1 MTTKKRDY
9 YQVLGVSQN
18 ASDEQIKKA
27 FRKLALQ
34 YHPDRNK
41 DESADAKFKEINEA
55 YHVLSDPEKR
65 ANYDRFGH
73 AGVGSQGS
81 SGFEGFENFG
91 GFGDI
96 FDAFFGG
103 SGTRSRSSATRGV
116 DLQYS
121 MTINFEDSVFGI
133 EKEFE
138 VQRMEVCEHC
148 GGNKSEPGS
157 KPSACSNCDGT
168 GEIRRG
174 QKSIFGQFV
183 QVAPCSV
190 CRGEGKVISNPCSKC
205 FGSGTKKQKRKLSV
219 SVPAGIETG
228 TQIRLNGEGEPGGR
242 GGSSGDLYVAIRVSD
257 HDLFE
262 REGNNLILK
271 HKINVVEAALGAK
284 KVIPTI
290 EGQEEL
296 NIPQGTQSGDVLK
309 LAGKGVPHL
318 QNERYRGDQLI
329 FIVVDT
335 PQNLTSRQRTI
346 LQEFGDTLQTNESSE
361 GTDDKGWFNKVKDTL
376 GTDE

>member
-1 MTTKKRDY
+1 M
-9 YQVLGVSQN
+9 
-18 ASDEQIKKA
+18 
-27 FRKLALQ
+27 
-34 YHPDRNK
+34 
-41 DESADAKFKEINEA
+41 
-55 YHVLSDPEKR
+55 
-65 ANYDRFGH
+65 
-73 AGVGSQGS
+73 
-81 SGFEGFENFG
+81 
-91 GFGDI
+91 
-96 FDAFFGG
+96 
-103 SGTRSRSSATRGV
+103 
-116 DLQYS
+116 
-121 MTINFEDSVFGI
+121 
-133 EKEFE
+133 
-138 VQRMEVCEHC
+138 
-148 GGNKSEPGS
+148 
-157 KPSACSNCDGT
+157 
-168 GEIRRG
+168 
-174 QKSIFGQFV
+174 
-183 QVAPCSV
+183 
-190 CRGEGKVISNPCSKC
+190 
-205 FGSGTKKQKRKLSV
+205 
-219 SVPAGIETG
+219 
-228 TQIRLNGEGEPGGR
+228 
-242 GGSSGDLYVAIRVSD
+242 AIRVSD

-329 FIVVDT
+329 FIVVDI

>member
-9 YQVLGVSQN
+9 YQVLGVPQN

-41 DESADAKFKEINEA
+41 SAGADAKFKEINEA
-55 YHVLSDPEKR
+55 YHVLSDTEKR
-65 ANYDRFGH
+65 ASYDRFGH
-73 AGVGSQGS
+73 AGVDSQGP
-81 SGFEGFENFG
+81 SGFEGVENFG

-103 SGTRSRSSATRGV
+103 TGTKSRSSATRGV

-148 GGNKSEPGS
+148 RGNRSEPGS
-157 KPSACSNCDGT
+157 KPSTCSNCGGT

-183 QVAPCSV
+183 QVAPCGV
-190 CRGEGKVISNPCSKC
+190 CRGDGKVITNPCSKC
-205 FGSGTKKQKRKLSV
+205 FGSGTKKRNRKLAV
-219 SVPAGIETG
+219 SIPAGIETG
-228 TQIRLNGEGEPGGR
+228 TQIRLNGEGEPGSR
-242 GGSSGDLYVAIRVSD
+242 GGSSGDLYVAIRVRE
-257 HDLFE
+257 HDLFQ
-262 REGNNLILK
+262 REGNNLIIQ
-271 HKINVVEAALGAK
+271 HKINIVEAALGAK
-284 KVIPTI
+284 KMVPTI
-290 EGQEEL
+290 EGEEEL
-296 NIPQGTQSGDVLK
+296 NIPQGTQSGDVFQLK
-309 LAGKGVPHL
+309 GRGVPHL
-318 QNERYRGDQLI
+318 QNERRRGDQLI
-329 FIVVDT
+329 SIIVAT
-335 PQNLTSRQRTI
+335 PQHLTSQQRTI
-346 LQEFGDTLQTNESSE
+346 LQELGDTLQVDESSE
-361 GTDDKGWFNKVKDTL
+361 GAGDKGWFDKVKDTL